1 MDLPATEPAVTD
13 PAVTDPAVTGPAG
26 PEPEWLIDADDPLL
40 TPDKLER
47 IADPSLPDRLMW
59 NTFRTLALWD
69 ADVWVPRLFSI
80 ACGPD
85 NVVSAL
91 DWGGASVVPW
101 AVGPFGQ
108 DVSDVVI
115 DGPEGYAV
123 VACTVQSDAIDQH
136 VGAGALAALDGSLH
150 GARQAGF
157 VVVVPPGTPD
167 MADRLDMATEIELM
181 DGRLA
186 TDLLEGAMGSISWT
200 DLGRLVLDLAEEADP
215 DSEPAESVHRLVTE
229 LQALYPDVPI

>member
-1 MDLPATEPAVTD
+1 MDLPATEPAVTG
-13 PAVTDPAVTGPAG
+13 PAVTDAAG

-40 TPDKLER
+40 TADRLQR
-47 IADPSLPDRLMW
+47 VADPSLPDRLTW
-59 NTFRTLALWD
+59 NTLRTLALWD
-69 ADVWVPRLFSI
+69 TDVWVPRLFSI

-123 VACTVQSDAIDQH
+123 VACTVQPDAIDQH
-136 VGAGALAALDGSLH
+136 VGAGALAALDGSLHGSLH

-167 MADRLDMATEIELM
+167 MADRLDMAT
-181 DGRLA
+181 
-186 TDLLEGAMGSISWT
+186 
-200 DLGRLVLDLAEEADP
+200 
-215 DSEPAESVHRLVTE
+215 
-229 LQALYPDVPI
+229 

>member
-1 MDLPATEPAVTD
+1 MDLPVTEPPVTEPELAD
-13 PAVTDPAVTGPAG
+13 PAAAPSGQ
-26 PEPEWLIDADDPLL
+26 EPEWLIDADDPLL
-40 TPDKLER
+40 TAER
-47 IADPSLPDRLMW
+47 LDRVADASLPDRLMW
-59 NTFRTLALWD
+59 NTFRTLALWET
-69 ADVWVPRLFSI
+69 DVWVPRLFSI

-85 NVVSAL
+85 NVVSPL
-91 DWGGASVVPW
+91 DWGGASVQPW

-108 DVSDVVI
+108 DVADVVI

-123 VACTVQSDAIDQH
+123 VACALRPDASDEH
-136 VGAGALAALDGSLH
+136 LGAGALAALDGSLH

-157 VVVVPPGTPD
+157 VIVVPPGTPD
-167 MADRLDMATEIELM
+167 LADRLDMATGIELM

-215 DSEPAESVHRLVTE
+215 DSEPATTVHQLVTE
-229 LQALYPDVPI
+229 LQALYPDTVI